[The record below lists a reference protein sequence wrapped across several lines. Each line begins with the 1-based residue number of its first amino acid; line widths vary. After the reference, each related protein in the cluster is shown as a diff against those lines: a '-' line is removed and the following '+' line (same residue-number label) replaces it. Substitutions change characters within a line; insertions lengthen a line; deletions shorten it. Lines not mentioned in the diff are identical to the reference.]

1 MKKEIKEHSFDV
13 RIAKSLG
20 LNCAVF
26 LKNLQYWLT
35 LNKGNEHN
43 YHENRY
49 WSYNTLKAL
58 QESFPY
64 WSISQIQRII
74 KKLKESGVIEVGNF
88 NKHRSDRTNWYTI
101 NPESEYFNFANPQA
115 KSHDH
120 LVKSHE
126 GKTKSNG
133 HFVESH
139 NLEQT
144 KSLDEHLAKSYDGL
158 PNTEPDTNTSSNLHL
173 SYAPPSAQGERSIE
187 HEDEVIEV
195 EQEEMVEPSAFE
207 QPSNLKEK
215 NSAKKESATNRPLSA
230 KRVSIELPHG
240 HAFAKAWEEWE
251 KHHFEKQN
259 KLTPTSIKRQLE
271 ALERISERDAV
282 EKIQYSIEKGYI
294 GLYSP
299 KDQKQAIQH
308 TGKVDDFEQRQRNI
322 EGRKLRFGQNR
333 Q

>member
-1 MKKEIKEHSFDV
+1 MKKEIKVHSFDV

-26 LKNLQYWLT
+26 LKNLQYWLA
-35 LNKGNEHN
+35 LNKRNELN

-74 KKLKESGVIEVGNF
+74 KKLKNAGVIEVGNF

-101 NPESEYFNFANPQA
+101 NPKSEYFNLANPQA
-115 KSHDH
+115 KW
-120 LVKSHE
+120 HE
-126 GKTKSNG
+126 DKTNSDE

-139 NLEQT
+139 NLDQA
-144 KSLDEHLAKSYDGL
+144 KSRDEHIAKSYDGL

-173 SYAPPSAQGERSIE
+173 SYALPSPQGERSIE
-187 HEDEVIEV
+187 HEDEVIDV

-215 NSAKKESATNRPLSA
+215 NSAKKESATIRPLSA

-240 HAFAKAWEEWE
+240 HAFAQAWEEWE
-251 KHHFEKQN
+251 KHHFEKRN

-299 KDQKQAIQH
+299 KDQKQIISH